1 MCASRLAALA
11 SVVALSVGAL
21 AGPALAAESSTAE
34 TAAAQ
39 AQPAG
44 SGLDISYH
52 LGWHAYREPTLAM
65 RLDGPVI
72 GLKLAASPG
81 LLRGGLIEFAAE
93 VGTVDYWSESS
104 GARDGARRIR
114 TDGLVFI
121 GPLRPGWQPQPGL
134 GLSTEWTDLRGF
146 TTGEAK
152 GYERFNLSLWLAAQW
167 WIEPLSLPERPATLR
182 AGVLISGWQASYL
195 SQVSSSYGDVI
206 NRQRRGL
213 SLALDAPWQY
223 DGWRG
228 SLGLRVQ
235 RYADSGVDYSP
246 GLGPVYEPANRSLDL
261 RLSVQY

>member
-1 MCASRLAALA
+1 
-11 SVVALSVGAL
+11 
-21 AGPALAAESSTAE
+21 
-34 TAAAQ
+34 
-39 AQPAG
+39 
-44 SGLDISYH
+44 
-52 LGWHAYREPTLAM
+52 
-65 RLDGPVI
+65 
-72 GLKLAASPG
+72 
-81 LLRGGLIEFAAE
+81 
-93 VGTVDYWSESS
+93 
-104 GARDGARRIR
+104 
-114 TDGLVFI
+114 
-121 GPLRPGWQPQPGL
+121 
-134 GLSTEWTDLRGF
+134 LSTEWTDLRGF
-146 TTGEAK
+146 TTGGAK

-223 DGWRG
+223 VGWRG